1 MLLDSHTHFDMI
13 LEDKK
18 IREEELVKS
27 LRYNNIEY
35 SVQVATEVKDL
46 EWSRDFA
53 KRHYEDGIF
62 YTLGIHPSS
71 IADDTALEKL
81 ASFTGDEM
89 SGKYGKLILGIGECG
104 LDFYRM
110 RQPEEMQRRS
120 FEFQIDLAKK
130 HKLPLIVHLRDAMDA
145 GIETLER
152 KKSGAGIMHCFAGDS
167 KAAKRVLDLGF
178 MISFAGNVTY
188 KNAVELHDAAA
199 YVPLDRILL
208 ETDAPF
214 LTPVPLRGKP
224 NTPEYIKH
232 TYRFIAD
239 LKNIPQQRLE
249 DAVTENFRKLIRE

>member
-1 MLLDSHTHFDMI
+1 MLVDSHAHFDMI
-13 LEDKK
+13 LDDKK
-18 IREEELVKS
+18 ITEEELIKS

-35 SVQVATEVKDL
+35 SVQVSVEAKGF

-53 KRHYEDGIF
+53 KRNYKNGVY
-62 YTLGIHPSS
+62 YTIGIHPSS
-71 IADDTALEKL
+71 IADDAALEKL
-81 ASFTGDEM
+81 ATFTDREL
-89 SGKYGKLILGIGECG
+89 KTEYGKLILGIGECG

-110 RQPEEMQRRS
+110 HQPEEMQRRS
-120 FEFQIDLAKK
+120 FEFQIDMAKK
-130 HKLPLIVHLRDAMDA
+130 YKLPLIIHIRDAMEE
-145 GIETLER
+145 GIEILAR
-152 KKSGAGIMHCFAGDS
+152 KKGRGGIMHCFSGDS

-188 KNAVELHDAAA
+188 KNAVELHDAAS

-232 TYRFIAD
+232 TYQFVAD
-239 LKNIPQQRLE
+239 LKKITRSKLE
-249 DAVTENFRKLIRE
+249 DSVSENFRKLTRE

>member
-18 IREEELVKS
+18 ISEEEMINSLKS
-27 LRYNNIEY
+27 NNIEY
-35 SVQVATEVKDL
+35 SVQVSIETKGFT
-46 EWSRDFA
+46 WSRDFA
-53 KRHYEDGIF
+53 KRNHEAGVY

-71 IADDTALEKL
+71 NADDAALEKL
-81 ASFTGDEM
+81 AAFTEKEINSNDN
-89 SGKYGKLILGIGECG
+89 KLLLGIGECG

-120 FEFQIDLAKK
+120 FEYQIDIAKK
-130 HKLPLIVHLRDAMDA
+130 HGLPLIVHIRDAMEA
-145 GIETLER
+145 GIEILSA
-152 KKSGAGIMHCFAGDS
+152 KKTRGGIMHCFAGDS

-178 MISFAGNVTY
+178 LISFAGNVTY

-199 YVPLDRILL
+199 YVPLDRMLL
-208 ETDAPF
+208 ETDSPF

-232 TYRFIAD
+232 TYQFVAD
-239 LKNIPQQRLE
+239 LKKISVSELKE
-249 DAVTENFRKLIRE
+249 AVTGNFRKLIRE

>member
-1 MLLDSHTHFDMI
+1 MLIDSHTHFDMI

-18 IREEELVKS
+18 IREDELVKS

-35 SVQVATEVKDL
+35 CVQVATEAKDL

-53 KRHYEDGIF
+53 KRHYGDGVF

-71 IADDTALEKL
+71 IADDAALSKL
-81 ASFTGDEM
+81 SSFTETEM
-89 SGKYGKLILGIGECG
+89 NGKYGRLLLGIGECG

-110 RQPEEMQRRS
+110 RQPEETQRKS
-120 FEFQIDLAKK
+120 FESQMDLAKK
-130 HKLPLIVHLRDAMDA
+130 HKLPLIVHLRDAMEA

-152 KKSGAGIMHCFAGDS
+152 KKSAGGVMHCFAGDS

-188 KNAVELHDAAA
+188 RNAEELHDAAA

-232 TYRFIAD
+232 TYRFVAD
-239 LKNIPQQRLE
+239 LKKISQSKLE
-249 DAVTENFRKLIRE
+249 DAISENFRKLIRE